1 MVKND
6 AKFNEIS
13 YELLNKQLTILDES
27 ISWIKIYN
35 VNGMLLYESN
45 SFSTNSL
52 DLSRIEDKL
61 FILYLENKDYFKT
74 FKLFN
79 K

>member
-6 AKFNEIS
+6 AKFNELS